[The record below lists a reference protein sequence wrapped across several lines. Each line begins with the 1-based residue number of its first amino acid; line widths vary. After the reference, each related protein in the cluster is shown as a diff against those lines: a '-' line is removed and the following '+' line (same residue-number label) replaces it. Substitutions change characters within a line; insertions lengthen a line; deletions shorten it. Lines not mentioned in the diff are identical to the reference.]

1 MAGKLYIILKALNV
15 LSEEFLHKTCTE
27 MRIIMKYKYTI
38 DTHTHTLV
46 SGHAYNTIDEMAAYA
61 FQTGVTHLAITD
73 HAPKMPGSA
82 GILYFSNM
90 KIIPR
95 VKNGV
100 RIYMGCEA
108 NIMDY
113 EGSID
118 LKEYGLKGC
127 DVVIA
132 SLHIPC
138 IRPGDIGQNTKAL
151 IKAMDNPYVNIIG
164 HPDDSRYPVDY
175 EQLVMAAKEKHV
187 LLEVNNTSLNP
198 DGPRQGAY
206 ENDIK
211 MLKLCKQLGVC
222 ISIGSDAH
230 IKESICNFDRAY
242 KVLEETDFPEELIVN
257 SDYRL
262 YEEYIGRRNIK

>member
-151 IKAMDNPYVNIIG
+151 IKAMDNPYVNII
-164 HPDDSRYPVDY
+164 
-175 EQLVMAAKEKHV
+175 
-187 LLEVNNTSLNP
+187 
-198 DGPRQGAY
+198 
-206 ENDIK
+206 
-211 MLKLCKQLGVC
+211 
-222 ISIGSDAH
+222 
-230 IKESICNFDRAY
+230 
-242 KVLEETDFPEELIVN
+242 
-257 SDYRL
+257 
-262 YEEYIGRRNIK
+262 

>member
-1 MAGKLYIILKALNV
+1 
-15 LSEEFLHKTCTE
+15 
-27 MRIIMKYKYTI
+27 MKYKYTI

-138 IRPGDIGQNTKAL
+138 IKPGDISQNTKAL

-175 EQLVMAAKEKHV
+175 EQLVMAAKKK
-187 LLEVNNTSLNP
+187 S
-198 DGPRQGAY
+198 
-206 ENDIK
+206 
-211 MLKLCKQLGVC
+211 MFFLKLIIPLLIQMVQ
-222 ISIGSDAH
+222 
-230 IKESICNFDRAY
+230 DR
-242 KVLEETDFPEELIVN
+242 ELMKMTLKCLNYVN
-257 SDYRL
+257 SLVCAYQ
-262 YEEYIGRRNIK
+262 